1 MNVTAKEDFSNI
13 TEIARELGAIKFK
26 IDEELTKLSPKL
38 SNFDKQDQ
46 IFLHNIED
54 LMKKDEIVEED
65 VLKVFREYLDKR
77 PNRRIIKDKQEML
90 QRLKQGIIKNPSQYV
105 YEFIKNRDN
114 RHYHLKNAQN

>member
-77 PNRRIIKDKQEML
+77 PWIQ
-90 QRLKQGIIKNPSQYV
+90 QRW
-105 YEFIKNRDN
+105 ERD
-114 RHYHLKNAQN
+114 ADCMS